1 MILDVKKNSSYSN
14 VSYTQARQDGSSLAS
29 YFIMSSKN
37 SLTDT
42 QVNFYEIEHKRISTS
57 AEFSLEE

>member
-1 MILDVKKNSSYSN
+1 MSRKTPATQMSHILM
-14 VSYTQARQDGSSLAS
+14 RQDGSSLAS
-29 YFIMSSKN
+29 YFIMSSNN

-42 QVNFYEIEHKRISTS
+42 QVNFYEIEYKRTSTS